1 MHYRWHLVCALL
13 LGAAPAMAQETDSK
27 ADSIAMR
34 IIEASGGQA
43 AWDAVTFLRFDFKLY
58 NDRKLVYT
66 IQHLWDKKL
75 GIYRIEMPGP
85 NNEPYVAVFYTDTL
99 DAKVYWKGSELI
111 KKDAATLMERFRI
124 RYFHDLFFITAP
136 FLLFD
141 PGVTRKY
148 LPDSTSEAEDVI
160 QVTIPHW
167 EGLPSTS
174 FYFYSDRKSG
184 RLVRTSYPLP
194 SGEIRSYLWL
204 DYEEYAAVDGSILL
218 STRKRAEGHP
228 FLIETGRIVL
238 PSLVGS
244 NLFMSPT
251 PILQPLSPGEEPA
264 DPQGNG

>member
-1 MHYRWHLVCALL
+1 MHYWWHLACVLL
-13 LGAAPAMAQETDSK
+13 LGAAPATAQETDSK

-43 AWDAVTFLRFDFKLY
+43 AWDAAAFLRFDFKLY
-58 NDRKLVYT
+58 NDRNLSYS

-85 NNEPYVAVFYTDTL
+85 NSEPYVAVFYTDTF

-111 KKDAATLMERFRI
+111 KKDAEALMERFRI
-124 RYFHDLFFITAP
+124 RYFHDLFFISAP

-194 SGEIRSYLWL
+194 NGEIRSFLWL
-204 DYEEYAAVDGSILL
+204 DYEEYAAADGSILL

-228 FLIETGRIVL
+228 FLIETGRIAL
-238 PSLVGS
+238 PPLVGS
-244 NLFMSPT
+244 DLFMSPT
-251 PILQPLSPGEEPA
+251 PVLQPLSPGAEPA